1 MFLNNNQE
9 GLEGLTFRPDEE
21 LENEPK
27 ITQEKF
33 SAKDIWAIILAQYSI
48 LIPIALISSA
58 IFGVLLF
65 LITRLM
71 R

>member
-1 MFLNNNQE
+1 MFFNNNQE
-9 GLEGLTFRPDEE
+9 SLEGLKFRPDEE
-21 LENEPK
+21 LEDEPK
-27 ITQEKF
+27 MNQEKI

-48 LIPIALISSA
+48 LIPIALISSV
-58 IFGVLLF
+58 IFGVVLF